1 MAADEIWNIEK
12 SKAWDA
18 AEHLYRAQLKK
29 MLDFFKAQ

>member
-1 MAADEIWNIEK
+1 MAVDEIEGIGK

-18 AEHLYRAQLKK
+18 AEHLYCAQLKK